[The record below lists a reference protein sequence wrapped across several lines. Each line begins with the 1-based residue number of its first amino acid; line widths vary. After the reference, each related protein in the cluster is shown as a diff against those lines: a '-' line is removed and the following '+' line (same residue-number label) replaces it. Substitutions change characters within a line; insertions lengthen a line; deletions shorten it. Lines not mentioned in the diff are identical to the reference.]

1 MGPNQK
7 NGSNSLG
14 RRSRGQ
20 RPGCFEVHM
29 DSPNQW
35 CCRFSGANS
44 FVPNHLYEKCAQCDI
59 IYRRPNSNM
68 PKSEF
73 GFSACSSKWQRC
85 MFSLNSYIGGKV
97 LRYIN

>member
-1 MGPNQK
+1 MGQNQK

-44 FVPNHLYEKCAQCDI
+44 FVPNHLYEKCEEDWHNESLQ
-59 IYRRPNSNM
+59 RMLR
-68 PKSEF
+68 EF
-73 GFSACSSKWQRC
+73 AMIFGKKFWDNAIMGFSFWRYDKFSIDQRED
-85 MFSLNSYIGGKV
+85 S
-97 LRYIN
+97 

>member
-14 RRSRGQ
+14 CRSRGQ

-35 CCRFSGANS
+35 CCCFLGANS
-44 FVPNHLYEKCAQCDI
+44 FVPNHLYEKCVLLKSISAASFDI
-59 IYRRPNSNM
+59 
-68 PKSEF
+68 
-73 GFSACSSKWQRC
+73 
-85 MFSLNSYIGGKV
+85 FSLIKLHFFSLEDLGDLKIGG
-97 LRYIN
+97 LR